1 MIAAGAATAP
11 DNPFLTEE
19 RLTLIGMLNAELLLG
34 DMSWLHRRRETVT
47 LIDDTTLHRTVS
59 VDYTLPASFPHGGWP
74 PDWPQFPRHD
84 RTTDALEGVPFMV
97 LPKLPANLSNFDLKN
112 ESGRSL
118 PVLTRQDDTLISA
131 HTLEA
136 MARMHEAD
144 LPDGIVTQLH
154 AIAQAKSDEV
164 DVHLERFVY
173 PLPEDGYPGIREDLF
188 TDPQVGW
195 WIRTLAKSS
204 IVMAFLPADT
214 DRRRILKMSYDEPID
229 PPRGFRMLLVQLG
242 MTSWDFWVQ
251 NPFIAA
257 TNYHLEYV
265 CPEGMRARKSV
276 LLDVTKNDT
285 VTAKRFI
292 PHVHLY
298 SRNAQDSRDVL
309 AWVSLRPDWRGLLG
323 LSAAIAV
330 WMAGSI
336 FVIWLSPGKVADAP
350 SGVPAL
356 LLLVTGVVGPL
367 VTRTDPHV
375 VTSRV
380 LSRVRVILLLS
391 AFAAYVA
398 ALLIA
403 LSPRVVRDDPQTRHD
418 AVHYIHEALR
428 WPVIVAGTCAV
439 ALFIA
444 LALNLPFVHQ
454 LWSAIRKRLTTFATG
469 VRNIIAE
476 SSYEAEAIVH
486 MTPAA
491 ALERMKT
498 ETGFD
503 PVQDL
508 EAGGTLLVVR
518 HRRLGP
524 LRLWTRALF
533 ARAEEADEG
542 ARLISGVR
550 YTAPFFMRP
559 SVGILLLRARAG
571 LRRVLEGL
579 VSE

>member
-1 MIAAGAATAP
+1 MTAVGAAPVP

-19 RLTLIGMLNAELLLG
+19 RLRLIGMLNAELLLG

-47 LIDDTTLHRTVS
+47 LIDDRTLHRTVS
-59 VDYTLPASFPHGGWP
+59 VDYTLPPSFPHGAWP
-74 PDWPQFPRHD
+74 SDWPQFPRHD
-84 RTTDALEGVPFMV
+84 RTTEALEGVPFMV

-118 PVLTRQDDTLISA
+118 PVMTRQDDTLISA
-131 HTLEA
+131 HTLES
-136 MARMHEAD
+136 MARMHEPD
-144 LPDGIVTQLH
+144 LPEGIVTQLH
-154 AIAQAKSDEV
+154 DIAEAKSDEV

-173 PLPEDGYPGIREDLF
+173 PLPEDGHPGTREDLSN
-188 TDPQVGW
+188 DPQVGW

-229 PPRGFRMLLVQLG
+229 PPRGRRMLWVQLG

-276 LLDVTKNDT
+276 LLDVTKNET

-298 SRNAQDSRDVL
+298 SRNAQDSRDGL

-323 LSAAIAV
+323 VSATIAA

-350 SGVPAL
+350 GGVPAL

-367 VTRTDPHV
+367 VTRPDPHV

-380 LSRVRVILLLS
+380 LSRIRVILLLS
-391 AFAAYVA
+391 ALAAYVA
-398 ALLIA
+398 ALLVA
-403 LSPRVVRDDPQTRHD
+403 LSPRVASDDPQTRHE
-418 AVHYIHEALR
+418 AVRYIHDTLV
-428 WPVIVAGTCAV
+428 WPAVVAGACAL
-439 ALFIA
+439 ALFVA

-454 LWSAIRKRLTTFATG
+454 AWSAIRKWVTRFASA
-469 VRNIIAE
+469 VWHIATE
-476 SSYEAEAIVH
+476 PSYEADAIVH
-486 MTPAA
+486 MTPGA
-491 ALERMKT
+491 ALERMKAKT
-498 ETGFD
+498 NFN

-508 EAGGTLLVVR
+508 EAPGALLVVR
-518 HRRLGP
+518 HRRFGP
-524 LRLWTRALF
+524 LRLWTRAVF
-533 ARAEEADEG
+533 ARAEPADEG
-542 ARLISGVR
+542 ARLICGVG
-550 YTAPFFMRP
+550 YDAPFFMRP
-559 SVGILLLRARAG
+559 FVGILLLRTRAR
-571 LRRVLEGL
+571 LREVLEQ
-579 VSE
+579 VAAE